1 MTALSRFPQLQP
13 LDALRRHTPAALA
26 IYALCAYI
34 ALVSLYNLWL
44 GIDVRIAGRVLAL
57 PGDTADPLYE
67 LGTSLG
73 FWGFLLFGL
82 NFVLATRWRWVERLF
97 GGLDRVY
104 RLHGLLGRWTLT
116 LILLHLGILIAQA
129 LPDWGLAATYVAP
142 GLDLS
147 YTLGGAGVLLLT
159 LLVAATIWVRFPYQ
173 RWLAS
178 HRWMGV
184 PYLLGGAH
192 AIVAQGDWYLWLLT
206 LAGGYAWLYGTLLY
220 RRLGPRRRG
229 TIRRVV
235 GLHSVTELTIA
246 LERPHGFQPGQFVFL
261 SVTRSAA
268 GLPDELHPFSISAI
282 FDART
287 VRISAKQLGDY
298 TLRLSELAPGDEVL
312 VFGSYGT
319 FGARALL
326 PGREALWVAGGIGVT
341 PFLSLLRHVA
351 EGKAANSHPIEFIWS
366 VREPADA
373 VYLEEIRALAAS
385 VPSVRFHLHVSTT
398 DGLLT
403 AERLEALA
411 GKAVS
416 GHRIALCGP
425 LSMMRALT
433 AQLVARG
440 ARPSQITSEEFALR
454 SS

>member
-1 MTALSRFPQLQP
+1 MTTLSRLPLRSP

-26 IYALCAYI
+26 VYALCTFI

-44 GIDVRIAGRVLAL
+44 AIDVRVAGRVLAL

-82 NFVLATRWRWVERLF
+82 NFVLATRWRWVERLL

-104 RLHGLLGRWTLT
+104 ALHGLLGRWTLA
-116 LILLHLGILIAQA
+116 LILLHLGILTAQA
-129 LPDWGLAATYVAP
+129 LPDWGLAATYVVP

-184 PYLLGGAH
+184 PYILGGAH

-206 LAGGYAWLYGTLLY
+206 IAGGYAWVYSAFLY
-220 RRLGPRRRG
+220 RRLGPRHSG
-229 TIRRVV
+229 TIHRVV
-235 GLHSVTELTIA
+235 GLHGVTELTIGI
-246 LERPHGFQPGQFVFL
+246 ERPHGFQPGQFVFL

-282 FDART
+282 LDERT
-287 VRISAKQLGDY
+287 FRVSAKRLGDY
-298 TLRLSELAPGDEVL
+298 TARLGELAPGDAVTIY
-312 VFGSYGT
+312 GSYGT
-319 FGARALL
+319 FGARGLAA
-326 PGREALWVAGGIGVT
+326 GGDALWVAGGIGVT
-341 PFLSLLRHVA
+341 PFLSLLRHLAQGGGAHTGRILFV
-351 EGKAANSHPIEFIWS
+351 WT
-366 VREPADA
+366 VRERVDA
-373 VYLEEIRALAAS
+373 VYLEEIQTLAARL
-385 VPSVRFHLHVSTT
+385 PGLRFHLHVTAT
-398 DGLLT
+398 DGPLT
-403 AERLEALA
+403 AARLEALA
-411 GKAVS
+411 GERTLGQNRVL
-416 GHRIALCGP
+416 LCGP
-425 LSMMRALT
+425 PPMMRALT
-433 AQLVARG
+433 VQFVARG
-440 ARPSQITSEEFALR
+440 VRRSQIVSEEFALR
-454 SS
+454 

>member
-1 MTALSRFPQLQP
+1 MTTRSRLLQP
-13 LDALRRHTPAALA
+13 PSLDALRRHTPVALA
-26 IYALCAYI
+26 VYALCAFV

-44 GIDVRIAGRVLAL
+44 AIDVRVAGRVLAL

-82 NFVLATRWRWVERLF
+82 NFVLATRWRWVERLL

-104 RLHGLLGRWTLT
+104 QLHGLLGRWTLV
-116 LILLHLGILIAQA
+116 LILLHLGILTVQA
-129 LPDWGLAATYVAP
+129 LPDWGLAATYVVP

-173 RWLAS
+173 RWLGS

-184 PYLLGGAH
+184 PYILGGAH

-206 LAGGYAWLYGTLLY
+206 LAGGYAWVYSAFLY
-220 RRLGPRRRG
+220 RRLGPRHQG
-229 TIRRVV
+229 IIHGVV
-235 GLHSVTELTIA
+235 RLHGVTELSIGC
-246 LERPHGFQPGQFVFL
+246 ERPHSFQPGQFVFL

-282 FDART
+282 LDERT
-287 VRISAKQLGDY
+287 FRVSAKKLGDY
-298 TLRLSELAPGDEVL
+298 TARLGELRPSDAVM
-312 VFGSYGT
+312 VYGSYGT
-319 FGARALL
+319 FGARGLA
-326 PGREALWVAGGIGVT
+326 GGGDALWVAGGIGVT
-341 PFLSLLRHVA
+341 PFLSLLRHLA
-351 EGKAANSHPIEFIWS
+351 ERGAAHTSRILFVWI
-366 VREPADA
+366 VREQVDA
-373 VYLEEIRALAAS
+373 VYLEEIQTLAARL
-385 VPSVRFHLHVSTT
+385 PNLHFHLHVTAT

-403 AERLEALA
+403 LEQLKSLA
-411 GKAVS
+411 DEGTLVQN
-416 GHRIALCGP
+416 RVLLCGP
-425 LSMMRALT
+425 PPMMRALT

-440 ARPSQITSEEFALR
+440 VRRSRIVSEEFALR
-454 SS
+454 

>member
-1 MTALSRFPQLQP
+1 MTTLSRLPLRSR

-26 IYALCAYI
+26 VYALCTFI

-44 GIDVRIAGRVLAL
+44 AIDVRVAGRVLTL

-82 NFVLATRWRWVERLF
+82 NFVLATRWRWVERLL

-104 RLHGLLGRWTLT
+104 TLHGLLGRWTLA
-116 LILLHLGILIAQA
+116 LILLHLGILTAQA
-129 LPDWGLAATYVAP
+129 LPDWGLAATYVVP

-184 PYLLGGAH
+184 PYILGGAH

-206 LAGGYAWLYGTLLY
+206 VAGGYAWLYSAFLY
-220 RRLGPRRRG
+220 RRLGPRHQG

-235 GLHSVTELTIA
+235 GLHGVTELTMGF
-246 LERPHGFQPGQFVFL
+246 ERPHGFQPGQFVFL

-268 GLPDELHPFSISAI
+268 GLPNELHPFSISAI
-282 FDART
+282 LDERT
-287 VRISAKQLGDY
+287 FRISAKRLGDY
-298 TLRLSELAPGDEVL
+298 TARLGELVPGDEIV

-319 FGARALL
+319 FGARGLA
-326 PGREALWVAGGIGVT
+326 PGGDALWVAGGIGVT

-351 EGKAANSHPIEFIWS
+351 EGKAAATGSIEFVWS
-366 VREPADA
+366 VRDQADA
-373 VYLEEIRALAAS
+373 VYLEEIRTLAAS
-385 VPSVRFHLHVSTT
+385 VPSLRFHLHVTAA

-403 AERLEALA
+403 AGRLAALA
-411 GKAVS
+411 GEGVT
-416 GHRIALCGP
+416 GHRILLCGP
-425 LSMMRALT
+425 PPMMRSFI
-433 AQLVARG
+433 AQLVAG
-440 ARPSQITSEEFALR
+440 GVRPSQIISEEFALR
-454 SS
+454 